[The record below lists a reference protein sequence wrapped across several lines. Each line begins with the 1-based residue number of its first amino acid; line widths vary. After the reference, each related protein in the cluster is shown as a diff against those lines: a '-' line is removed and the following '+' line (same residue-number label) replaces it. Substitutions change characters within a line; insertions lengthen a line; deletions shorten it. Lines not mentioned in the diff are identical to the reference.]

1 LTHNFS
7 LFGKKNRFLALE
19 REEAVSVLGFSSSP
33 IVGGNVD
40 RMVQYIL
47 DQNTQKSDFIN
58 LTTLSYS
65 PCRACAHL
73 CAHDNLCKLDDD
85 LKSFY
90 PKLMEADAIVL
101 GTPSYFDNLNGFMTV
116 FLERLWAL
124 RHQRFPLEDKPFVVV
139 ASGGLDSPQQ
149 AIEAVKRRMTSY
161 RAVFAGSV
169 AFKSTILPCF
179 KCGFGKV
186 CGIGGSQ
193 TVYGEE
199 GRKNLKITKD
209 LFKQW
214 EDFPETVRGIDN
226 LCQLLKAH
234 RKS

>member
-1 LTHNFS
+1 MS
-7 LFGKKNRFLALE
+7 I
-19 REEAVSVLGFSSSP
+19 LGFSSSP
-33 IVGGNVD
+33 ITGGNVD

-47 DQNTQKSDFIN
+47 GHRAKQSEFIN
-58 LTTLSYS
+58 LTKLSYS

-73 CAHDNLCKLDDD
+73 CADDNLCKLDDD

-124 RHQRFPLEDKPFVVV
+124 RHQRFPLEGKPFVVV
-139 ASGGLDSPQQ
+139 ASGGLTSPQQ
-149 AIEAVKRRMTSY
+149 AIEEVKRRMIDY

-169 AFKSTILPCF
+169 AFTSTIIPCF

-186 CGIGGSQ
+186 CEIGGSQ

-199 GRKNLKITKD
+199 GRKKLKITKD

-214 EDFPETVRGIDN
+214 EDFPEIVRDIDN
-226 LCQLLKAH
+226 LCQILKAH
-234 RKS
+234 RKSST